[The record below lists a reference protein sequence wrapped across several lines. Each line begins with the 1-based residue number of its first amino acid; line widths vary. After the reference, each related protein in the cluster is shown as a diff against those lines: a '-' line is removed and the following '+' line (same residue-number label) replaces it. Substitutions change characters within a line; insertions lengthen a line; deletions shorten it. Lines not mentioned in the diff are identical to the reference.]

1 MDSGGVTSQ
10 TTGSKASRFAFL
22 RSFSPKGSQALL
34 GQPGGVVG
42 NDGQIG
48 HVQGIGRHNRASQR
62 TQRAQ
67 PMIGYPAHPAP
78 TNGRARVI
86 ALAPSDHGAV
96 GVPGVGAVPLERR
109 NLTMLIEEINDPQKG
124 DPRVKTI
131 NEVNEEIKTAPNTN
145 DNYCKKR

>member
-1 MDSGGVTSQ
+1 
-10 TTGSKASRFAFL
+10 
-22 RSFSPKGSQALL
+22 
-34 GQPGGVVG
+34 
-42 NDGQIG
+42 
-48 HVQGIGRHNRASQR
+48 
-62 TQRAQ
+62 
-67 PMIGYPAHPAP
+67 MIGYPAHPVP

-131 NEVNEEIKTAPNTN
+131 NEVNEEIKIDPKTNPVMQIDRSPKTPDDKGQSTATVPTQRRGKTKEDMGKPTATVPTQRRGMTN
-145 DNYCKKR
+145 RIASSSL